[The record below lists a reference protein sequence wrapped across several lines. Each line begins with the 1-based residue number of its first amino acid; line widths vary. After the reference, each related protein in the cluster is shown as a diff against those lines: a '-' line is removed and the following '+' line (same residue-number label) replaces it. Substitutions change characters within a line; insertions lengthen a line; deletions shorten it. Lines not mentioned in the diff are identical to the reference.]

1 MKKKLKTIGLVFGGI
16 SNEHNV
22 SIESAKTIASALRGL
37 SNQKEFNVISTYID
51 QRGKWWTGDIAEK
64 VLNHGISKELEKFLK
79 NNNNE
84 KIAHFPENIENID
97 IWFPVLHGP
106 NGEDGTIQGFFKLT
120 GKPFVGSGV
129 LGSAMAMDKI
139 VMKTIFKA
147 AGLPQAPYITV
158 AKDDLLEKATFS
170 SVIKKIENFL
180 GFPCFIKPAN
190 LGSSVGI
197 TKAYSIE
204 EAYKGLFLA
213 ASFDKRI
220 VIEKSISGR
229 ELECGVLGKEKM
241 STSTVG
247 EVSFDSDWYDYETKY
262 SDSNSKIVIPAAI
275 PKETIKKVQE
285 LSVRACKAIS
295 AEGLSRVDFFFDE
308 KKNQLWI
315 NEINTLPGF
324 TKQSMFPLL
333 WEASGINLDELVKLL
348 VETAKE

>member
-1 MKKKLKTIGLVFGGI
+1 MKNKVKTIGLIFGGV
-16 SNEHNV
+16 SKEHNV
-22 SIESAKTIASALRGL
+22 SIKSAQTIASALRGL
-37 SNQKEFNVISTYID
+37 SNQKEFEVISTYID
-51 QRGKWWTGDIAEK
+51 QRGNWWTNEIAEK
-64 VLNHGISKELEKFLK
+64 ILKDGISKELEKFLATNK
-79 NNNNE
+79 SE
-84 KIAHFPENIENID
+84 KITHFLRNLENID

-139 VMKTIFKA
+139 AMKTIFTA
-147 AGLPQAPYITV
+147 AGLPQAPYLTV
-158 AKDDLLEKATFS
+158 TKDDLLDKATFLS
-170 SVIKKIENFL
+170 SIKKIEKIL

-204 EAYKGLFLA
+204 EASKGLILA

-220 VIEKSISGR
+220 VIEQSITGR
-229 ELECGVLGKEKM
+229 ELECGVLGKGEM

-247 EVSFDSDWYDYETKY
+247 EVSFNSDWYDYETKY
-262 SDSNSKIVIPAAI
+262 SEGNSKILIPAAI
-275 PKETIKKVQE
+275 PKETLNKIQE
-285 LSVRACKAIS
+285 LSLLACKAIS
-295 AEGLSRVDFFFDE
+295 VEGFARVDFFFDE

-324 TKQSMFPLL
+324 TKQSMYPLL
-333 WEASGINLDELVKLL
+333 WEASGINLEELVKLL